1 MMKPRKRYFLL
12 DSTLVDAA
20 SGAWNYRKNTDER
33 LTSFVGVSGSS
44 GGIAD
49 ASSSPSS
56 AAGKSSMRFGRVPD
70 LSQCEVPF
78 NSADA
83 AGSPPP
89 PPPEANVAKSE
100 VLVSHRDP
108 PCCHLDE
115 G

>member
-1 MMKPRKRYFLL
+1 M
-12 DSTLVDAA
+12 DAA

-78 NSADA
+78 NSADETVA
-83 AGSPPP
+83 EVNG
-89 PPPEANVAKSE
+89 AKSE

>member
-1 MMKPRKRYFLL
+1 M
-12 DSTLVDAA
+12 DAA

-56 AAGKSSMRFGRVPD
+56 AAGKSSMRFGRAYAD

-78 NSADA
+78 NSAAAGA

-89 PPPEANVAKSE
+89 EVNGAKSE